1 MDLSLVPADELV
13 KELDKRF
20 ESCAFLSH
28 KYHKDGDAFD
38 WHFHGNRMTICGL
51 LDLAKS
57 KIKEDFLTDE
67 TGGFTKD

>member
-28 KYHKDGDAFD
+28 KSQ
-38 WHFHGNRMTICGL
+38 RR
-51 LDLAKS
+51 
-57 KIKEDFLTDE
+57 
-67 TGGFTKD
+67 